1 MNNNLTVPSPG
12 DPISAT
18 LMRELIRT
26 VRALRIIGGRNVRC
40 GYGPNG
46 TVVNVDVP
54 APSPSKKPDRTRY
67 AIKSIT
73 ETTPGSSSSTLTLT
87 LKNLYYD
94 IRCQTYVATD
104 EDVEIN
110 KSGAAFV
117 ALEISKS
124 SSGYPPEATL
134 VTYTSFNAMQQA
146 QKDFSKAV
154 IPLYKFTDGAV
165 ECDFRTGPS
174 VQAWEFSA

>member
-1 MNNNLTVPSPG
+1 MTNHLTEPSPG

-18 LMRELIRT
+18 LIRELIRT
-26 VRALRIIGGRNVRC
+26 VRAIRIIGGRNVRC

-54 APSPSKKPDRTRY
+54 APSPSKKPDRSRY

-73 ETTPGSSSSTLTLT
+73 ETTPGSSSSTLKLT

-117 ALEISKS
+117 ALQISK
-124 SSGYPPEATL
+124 GTGGLPDATL
-134 VTYTSFNAMQQA
+134 VNYTSFEAMQQA

-154 IPLYKFTDGAV
+154 IPLYKFTDGAL

>member
-1 MNNNLTVPSPG
+1 MIDHMREPSG
-12 DPISAT
+12 GQDVSAT
-18 LMRELIRT
+18 QNREIIRA
-26 VRALRIIGGRNVRC
+26 VRANRLIAGPNV
-40 GYGPNG
+40 GLKWTPNG
-46 TVVNVDVP
+46 TVVSAS
-54 APSPSKKPDRTRY
+54 APSRQRRNPDRTRY

-73 ETTPGSSSSTLTLT
+73 ETTPGSSSSTLTVT

-117 ALEISKS
+117 ALQISKS
-124 SSGYPPEATL
+124 GWLPDATL
-134 VTYTSFNAMQQA
+134 VKYTSFEAMQQA

-154 IPLYKFTDGAV
+154 IPLYKFTDGAL

>member
-1 MNNNLTVPSPG
+1 MIDHTREPSG
-12 DPISAT
+12 GQDVSAT
-18 LMRELIRT
+18 QIREIIRA
-26 VRALRIIGGRNVRC
+26 VRANRLIPGPNVNLKWT
-40 GYGPNG
+40 PNG
-46 TVVNVDVP
+46 TVVSSS
-54 APSPSKKPDRTRY
+54 APSRQKRNPDRTRY

-73 ETTPGSSSSTLTLT
+73 ETTPGSSSSTLKLT

-117 ALEISKS
+117 ALQISKS
-124 SSGYPPEATL
+124 GGLPDATL
-134 VTYTSFNAMQQA
+134 VKYTSFEAMHQA

-154 IPLYKFTDGAV
+154 IPLYKFTDGKL